1 MAPTP
6 VKLLHV
12 EDNLAHRRLISHY
25 LSNIKEMNFDVYHA
39 DNEESAIESFQNN
52 GIQFVLLDY
61 HLTQGD
67 GLNCLRRL
75 RQIDPLVPIVALSGV
90 ATSEIASELLEVG
103 ADDYLSKKELT
114 RDGLAKS
121 IRSVLSRVAL
131 VKEAGGVEWS
141 DPQYGMEDWLRRL
154 CDSFLARMDRPMIQ
168 ILDDFEDVAKQSK
181 VTVWRLQQAYT
192 KICAEMNTLRHEGQ
206 PPAEKCLRPLL
217 LEILLRVFGQLPLH
231 PDS

>member
-1 MAPTP
+1 MDSSPI
-6 VKLLHV
+6 KLLHV

-25 LSNIKEMNFDVYHA
+25 LSNIKEMTFDVYHA
-39 DNEESAIESFQNN
+39 DSEEAAIDSFRTNN
-52 GIQFVLLDY
+52 IQFVLLDY

-67 GLNCLRRL
+67 GLNCLRRI

-103 ADDYLSKKELT
+103 ADDYLSKQELT

-121 IRSVLSRVAL
+121 IRSVMSRVAL
-131 VKEAGGVEWS
+131 MKESGGNDWS
-141 DPQYGMEDWLRRL
+141 DPQYGLEEWLHRL

-168 ILDDFEDVAKQSK
+168 LLDDFEDVARQSK

-192 KICAEMNTLRHEGQ
+192 KICDEMNTVRHEGQ
-206 PPAEKCLRPLL
+206 PPAEKCFRPLL
-217 LEILLRVFGQLPLH
+217 LEILLRVFGQLPLNQG
-231 PDS
+231 